1 MFVACDQTRVL
12 SYTVHAEAGGI
23 GKTTLAANLAVAD
36 ARAGRDV
43 LVVDLDPQRANLS
56 RLLGVDEHR
65 NDTDAD
71 HLVRHLIERPR
82 GPFDN
87 LVETSEGVDIVPA
100 HSVLERIGDLLARR
114 RQEAEDLGESWNQ
127 NVQLLRVLRE
137 AGVNDRYDTLIV
149 DPPAAADVKLYNAV
163 HATRNLVVP
172 FEPSG
177 KGTES
182 IRGLEDLVTGMESSL
197 DISVG
202 ILAVVPMGFRDTTSQ
217 QEALAELGEMTFS
230 HPVTIR
236 QRGALFE
243 SCWDVQCSA
252 FEYVESHRSR
262 VREYEQD
269 TLRKLEQLATFLRQ
283 YNTDSDG
290 GESDAPR

>member
-1 MFVACDQTRVL
+1 ML

-23 GKTTLAANLAVAD
+23 GKTTLTANLAVAE
-36 ARAGRDV
+36 ARADREV

-56 RLLGVDEHR
+56 RLLGVDEDR
-65 NDTDAD
+65 DDTDAD
-71 HLVRHLIERPR
+71 HLVRHLIDRPR
-82 GPFDN
+82 GPFDD
-87 LVETSEGVDIVPA
+87 LVRTSEGVDIVPA
-100 HSVLERIGDLLARR
+100 HSVLERIGDLLSRR

-137 AGVNDRYDTLIV
+137 ADVHERYDTLIV
-149 DPPAAADVKLYNAV
+149 DPPATADVKLYNAV

-182 IRGLEDLVTGMESSL
+182 IHGLEDLVTGMEDSL

-202 ILAVVPMGFRDTTSQ
+202 VLAVVPMGFRDTTSQ
-217 QEALAELGEMTFS
+217 QEALSALGEMDLP

-243 SCWDVQCSA
+243 SCWDAQCSA
-252 FEYVESHRSR
+252 FEYVEHHRDR
-262 VREYEQD
+262 VRDYEQD
-269 TLRKLEQLATFLRQ
+269 TLQKLEQLATFLRR
-283 YNTDSDG
+283 YTD
-290 GESDAPR
+290 EEVHDAAR